1 MTQGGGMMRESQKFE
16 YLENENNF
24 LVDEVKSIFQN
35 YLKVIIC
42 WIKEKQKT
50 QVWSYLRILLNTI
63 VIKSRSRTTTSI

>member
-1 MTQGGGMMRESQKFE
+1 MMRESQKFE

-42 WIKEKQKT
+42 WIKEKQMT
-50 QVWSYLRILLNTI
+50 QAWSYLKILLNTI
-63 VIKSRSRTTTSI
+63 VIKSRSRTTTNI

>member
-1 MTQGGGMMRESQKFE
+1 MRESQKFE

-42 WIKEKQKT
+42 WIKEKQKA
-50 QVWSYLRILLNTI
+50 QAWSYLKILLNTI
-63 VIKSRSRTTTSI
+63 VIKSRSRTTTNI

>member
-1 MTQGGGMMRESQKFE
+1 MMRESQKFE

-42 WIKEKQKT
+42 
-50 QVWSYLRILLNTI
+50 
-63 VIKSRSRTTTSI
+63 

>member
-1 MTQGGGMMRESQKFE
+1 MQKFE
-16 YLENENNF
+16 YLKNENNF

-63 VIKSRSRTTTSI
+63 VIKSRSRTTTNI

>member
-1 MTQGGGMMRESQKFE
+1 MQKFE
-16 YLENENNF
+16 YLKNENNF

-50 QVWSYLRILLNTI
+50 QVCENF
-63 VIKSRSRTTTSI
+63 IKYHCYQKQV